1 MEPSSLTSAHLETV
15 NLRHTVPREQRQAV
29 RLRRVVEQYSLT
41 FGKSTPSIMQTRSK
55 EPRSLRPLPSSLR
68 AHIRR
73 LSSLTALER
82 REIEALALSALQSLP
97 KPESGP
103 VIPHKRS
110 NIRLHIP
117 VQGQRRV
124 LALRNLALDVCDL
137 IFGLLAVE
145 LDDARAAAGR
155 IGLAGGFL

>member
-1 MEPSSLTSAHLETV
+1 
-15 NLRHTVPREQRQAV
+15 
-29 RLRRVVEQYSLT
+29 
-41 FGKSTPSIMQTRSK
+41 
-55 EPRSLRPLPSSLR
+55 
-68 AHIRR
+68 
-73 LSSLTALER
+73 
-82 REIEALALSALQSLP
+82 
-97 KPESGP
+97 
-103 VIPHKRS
+103 
-110 NIRLHIP
+110 